1 MYVAIFVCMY
11 DFELYVHTLI
21 QGFIKHVVY
30 GWLCM
35 YCMVIFSIR
44 MQCMVYLFPYM
55 YGLRMACMT
64 YIFRHTCMDY
74 RHVFLICL
82 TTPFSLNFIITVF
95 KMVEIDVD
103 HATQKTH
110 NKNTNDRQ
118 SRDI

>member
-1 MYVAIFVCMY
+1 MWYDPCNIPQTIDATIFITALAACS
-11 DFELYVHTLI
+11 

-82 TTPFSLNFIITVF
+82 TTVRHFL
-95 KMVEIDVD
+95 
-103 HATQKTH
+103 
-110 NKNTNDRQ
+110 
-118 SRDI
+118 